1 MNTYNKDEIK
11 NNITDEQ
18 MFNFLLD
25 LGAEPILKENM
36 IISRTI
42 CHHNINEPCSHKLYY
57 YSNTHLFKCYTGCE
71 NDTFDI
77 YELTM
82 KVKSC
87 ETATQWEL
95 PRAIFYVANYF
106 GYSTATFDFGEEV
119 EALPDWQVFKTYEQ
133 SNQKKDKQIIEL
145 NHFDAAVLDNLPF
158 IRIPEWEMEGISPEI
173 MLARGIKYDP
183 INQGIVIPHY
193 DENNQLVGIRERTLI
208 KENEKYGKYV
218 PAIIA
223 GKQYNHPL
231 SFVLYNLNNSRNN
244 IKLIKKAIVLE
255 SEKST
260 LQYASMFGVE
270 NDISVAVCGSS
281 LINYQVQLLLNLG
294 VEEIIVG
301 FDKQFQKPNDDEF
314 KRWVKKLTNIH
325 KKYSQYATISFLFD
339 KDGDLLSYKDSP
351 TDKGKDIFLK
361 LFERRI
367 YL

>member
-1 MNTYNKDEIK
+1 MKINKDDLKFSLTLEQVLDYVNELGGEGKII
-11 NNITDEQ
+11 NDNIAI
-18 MFNFLLD
+18 F
-25 LGAEPILKENM
+25 
-36 IISRTI
+36 RTI
-42 CHHNINEPCSHKLYY
+42 CHGGDSHKLYY
-57 YSNTHLFKCYTGCE
+57 YLNTHLFKCYTECE

-82 KVKSC
+82 KVKSH
-87 ETATQWEL
+87 EAATQWEL
-95 PRAIFYVANYF
+95 PRAIFYVASYF

-119 EALPDWQVFKTYEQ
+119 EALLDWQIFKTYER
-133 SNQKKDKQIIEL
+133 SNQKKDKQIVEL
-145 NHFDAAVLDNLPF
+145 NYFDAAVLDNLPF
-158 IRIPEWEMEGISPEI
+158 IRIPEWEKEGISPDI

-193 DENNQLVGIRERTLI
+193 DENNRLVGIRERTLI

-244 IKLIKKAIVLE
+244 IRLIKKAIVFE

-301 FDKQFQKPNDDEF
+301 FDKQFKEPNDDEF

-325 KKYSQYATISFLFD
+325 KKYSQYVTISFLFD
-339 KDGDLLSYKDSP
+339 KNGDLLDYKDSP